1 MPSPRVPVQWDWAL
15 LLSLSITVS
24 FPGGRVVIQ
33 RGHTSHPPIRGCAMG
48 TSRKVPEQCL
58 DGGRAAQPAEG
69 SSGAVL
75 AFVVLNFIFSNS
87 PPTEADP
94 PGSHDLSWAG

>member
-1 MPSPRVPVQWDWAL
+1 M
-15 LLSLSITVS
+15 
-24 FPGGRVVIQ
+24 Q
-33 RGHTSHPPIRGCAMG
+33 RGHASHPPIWGYAMG
-48 TSRKVPEQCL
+48 TSREVPEQCL
-58 DGGRAAQPAEG
+58 DRGRAPQPAED

-94 PGSHDLSWAG
+94 PGPHDPRWAG

>member
-1 MPSPRVPVQWDWAL
+1 MLSPRVPMQWDWAL

-24 FPGGRVVIQ
+24 FPGGWAVIQ
-33 RGHTSHPPIRGCAMG
+33 RGHASHPPIRGYAMG
-48 TSRKVPEQCL
+48 TSREVPEQCL
-58 DGGRAAQPAEG
+58 DGGRAAQLAEN

-87 PPTEADP
+87 PSTEVDP
-94 PGSHDLSWAG
+94 RGPHDQS